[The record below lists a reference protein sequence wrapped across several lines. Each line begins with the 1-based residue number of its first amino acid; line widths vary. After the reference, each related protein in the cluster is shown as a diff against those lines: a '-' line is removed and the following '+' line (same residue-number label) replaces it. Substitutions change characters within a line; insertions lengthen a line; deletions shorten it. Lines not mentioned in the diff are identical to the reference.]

1 MGTERERLLNKDN
14 LLWPMGCAVTM
25 VQVPT
30 SVFASVDCIDVSFSS
45 SCKLTI
51 RDEWGDCMWCSYGF
65 ADGYSVDFSA
75 G

>member
-1 MGTERERLLNKDN
+1 MA
-14 LLWPMGCAVTM
+14 MGCAVTM

-30 SVFASVDCIDVSFSS
+30 SVFASVVCIDLSFS

-51 RDEWGDCMWCSYGF
+51 RDEWGDCMCCSYGF
-65 ADGYSVDFSA
+65 AVGYSVDFSA